1 MMRFVILGALVA
13 CALAR
18 TEREERNMFADFKA
32 TYGRRYEGAAEEHR
46 FRCFSTNLK
55 LIDEH
60 NARGAETHGVNQFA
74 DLCTHEFNSM
84 YLGYKRANKTHY
96 KHRIPF
102 NGESVEVGSGSVPSS
117 GSVVSSSSPS
127 GSASGSS
134 DPAPDAKTIDWRSK
148 GAVTPVKNQGQCG
161 SCWSFSATGSMEGQW
176 MLAGNTLIGL
186 SEEELVQCDHN
197 GDEGCNGGIMD
208 NAFEWVVSNK
218 GIDSEANYPYTSGD
232 GITGKCKTAK
242 EKKVVATFTGHTDL
256 PNDETAMGNWVYT
269 NGPLSIAVD
278 ASSGWQSYTGG
289 IVRNCFGTQLDHGV
303 LIVGYDDNNSPPYWI
318 VKNSWAASW
327 GENGYIRLEKGTNQ
341 CGLNQDPC
349 SAVATKKA

>member
-1 MMRFVILGALVA
+1 MRLVLLGALLL
-13 CALAR
+13 CASAR
-18 TEREERNMFADFKA
+18 TERDERNMFADFKE
-32 TYGRRYEGAAEEHR
+32 TYGRRYEASMEEHR
-46 FRCFSTNLK
+46 FRCFSANLK

-74 DLCTHEFNSM
+74 DLCTHEFNKL
-84 YLGYKRANKTHY
+84 YLGYKQTNKTHY
-96 KHRIPF
+96 KHRVPF
-102 NGESVEVGSGSVPSS
+102 NAEAVTEVGSGS
-117 GSVVSSSSPS
+117 GSVSSSSTV
-127 GSASGSS
+127 
-134 DPAPDAKTIDWRSK
+134 APDTKKIDWRPL

-161 SCWSFSATGSMEGQW
+161 SCWSFSATGNMEGQW
-176 MLAGNTLIGL
+176 FLAKNTLVGL

-208 NAFEWVVSNK
+208 NAFEWVVSNN
-218 GIDSEANYPYTSGD
+218 GIDSEKNYPYTSGD
-232 GITGKCKTAK
+232 GITGTCKSAK
-242 EKKVVATFTGHTDL
+242 KGLDTATFTGHTDL
-256 PNDETAMGNWVYT
+256 PNDETAMGNWVFT

-303 LIVGYDDNNSPPYWI
+303 LIVGYNDDNSPPYWI

-349 SAVATKKA
+349 SSIATKKA